1 MIEIAGVRGGQ
12 GDAGRCPVVGGPR
25 RFGWVKAV
33 ADEGP
38 SIAEVIGEMR
48 RQLEQAKAD
57 GERSS
62 LRFDVGSVELTF
74 TVGVD
79 KTNGVGGGLK
89 IWVLEA
95 GARRDST
102 STATH
107 TVTVTLS
114 PTRSPRTAAMSWSTS
129 PGCGM
134 ADQTEPD
141 AGRRVRSP
149 RRSLGRR

>member
-1 MIEIAGVRGGQ
+1 M
-12 GDAGRCPVVGGPR
+12 
-25 RFGWVKAV
+25 KAM

-38 SIAEVIGEMR
+38 SIAEVIGQVR
-48 RQLEQAKAD
+48 RQLELAKAD
-57 GERSS
+57 RERSS

-79 KTNGVGGGLK
+79 KTNAVGGGLK

-95 GARRDST
+95 GAKRDST
-102 STATH
+102 STATQTL
-107 TVTVTLS
+107 TVMLS
-114 PTRSPRTAAMSWSTS
+114 PYEVARTAAMSWSTS

>member
-1 MIEIAGVRGGQ
+1 M
-12 GDAGRCPVVGGPR
+12 
-25 RFGWVKAV
+25 

-38 SIAEVIGEMR
+38 SIAEVIGEVR
-48 RQLEQAKAD
+48 RQLELAKAD

-79 KTNGVGGGLK
+79 KTNAVGGGLK

-95 GARRDST
+95 GAKRDST
-102 STATH
+102 ATQ
-107 TVTVTLS
+107 TVTVMLS
-114 PTRSPRTAAMSWSTS
+114 PYEVARTAAMSWSTS

>member
-1 MIEIAGVRGGQ
+1 M
-12 GDAGRCPVVGGPR
+12 
-25 RFGWVKAV
+25 

-38 SIAEVIGEMR
+38 SIAEVIGEVR

-57 GERSS
+57 GETSS
-62 LRFDVGSVELTF
+62 LRPDVGSVELTF
-74 TVGVD
+74 AVGVD
-79 KTNGVGGGLK
+79 KTSAVGGGLK

-95 GARRDST
+95 GAKRDST
-102 STATH
+102 NTATQ

-114 PTRSPRTAAMSWSTS
+114 PYEVALDGSHVPVDVARLRL
-129 PGCGM
+129 

-141 AGRRVRSP
+141 AGCRVRSP